1 MVRSPSWGSEWLCS
15 NGDSCSL
22 ATQQWLLWAS
32 VSPSIRGNEP
42 DEIKGSQV
50 VVGAI
55 SSLQACFNVFNF
67 SNKLATFNDLECS
80 AFFFGGRLSW
90 RHLREGAGWALKYI
104 SASRWTSLSLQSPAQ
119 VLLPGLDD
127 METLRESR
135 NKWLLTGALD
145 SGQERPGAASVVLSL
160 RAQRLGM
167 PHSKLF
173 QRARPALF
181 CSSSLLIIGSYSTWR
196 SEGSTT
202 RFLLAGWLA
211 FCCIPRAQLCT

>member
-80 AFFFGGRLSW
+80 AFFFWREAVMEAPMRGRWVGPQIHFSF
-90 RHLREGAGWALKYI
+90 
-104 SASRWTSLSLQSPAQ
+104 Q
-119 VLLPGLDD
+119 LD
-127 METLRESR
+127 
-135 NKWLLTGALD
+135 
-145 SGQERPGAASVVLSL
+145 
-160 RAQRLGM
+160 
-167 PHSKLF
+167 
-173 QRARPALF
+173 
-181 CSSSLLIIGSYSTWR
+181 
-196 SEGSTT
+196 
-202 RFLLAGWLA
+202 
-211 FCCIPRAQLCT
+211 